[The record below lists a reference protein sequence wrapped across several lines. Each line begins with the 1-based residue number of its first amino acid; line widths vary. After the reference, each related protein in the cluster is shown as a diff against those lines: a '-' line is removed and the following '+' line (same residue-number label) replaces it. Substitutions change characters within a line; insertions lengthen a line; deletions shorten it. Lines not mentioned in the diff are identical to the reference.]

1 MTPSHLYP
9 SHVFLADPAF
19 LDPFATTTG
28 SGLGVRRTAEPV
40 GIADA
45 LDTLTTALD
54 ERRGLL
60 LSGGVE
66 APGRYRRQALGFVDP
81 PLSVTAR
88 GRTVRID
95 ALNPRGRLLL
105 PAIAGALDGHEAL
118 VGLEVTAG
126 RITAL
131 IRRPTGVFAE
141 EDRSRQP
148 SVFSVLR
155 ALMALFACPDEPF
168 LGLYGA
174 FGYDLAFQFEPI
186 RRRLERPDDQ
196 RDLVLYLPDQLLV
209 VDHGAGVARR
219 FAYEFMVNG
228 VSTEGVAGGGRVH
241 AYRPDTNA
249 AAECDHAPGEYQQV
263 VRAAKEAFRRGDL
276 FEVVPGQTFAEPCI
290 DTPSTIFRRLRAAN
304 PAPYE
309 ALINLGDG
317 EFLVAAS
324 PEMYVRVGSCATA
337 ERVETCPISG
347 TVARGADALDD
358 AAQILTLLNSAKDA
372 AELTMCTDVDR
383 NDKARVCEP
392 GSVRVVGRRMIE
404 LYSRLIHT
412 VDHVEGRLRDG
423 FDALDAFLTHSWA
436 VTVTGAPK
444 RWAMQFLEDTERSP
458 RRWYGGAFGRIGF
471 DGGMDTGLTLRTI
484 RMKDGVAFVRAGA
497 TLLSDSDPEAEDA
510 ECRLKAS
517 AFLDAVR
524 GEGASPRLA
533 LVATEASSAARRS
546 GEGRRVLLVD
556 HDDSFVHTLADY
568 FRRTGAA
575 VTTLRHTHAR
585 TALHGDPPDLLVLS
599 PGPGRP
605 ADFDVGGT
613 VQAALRLG
621 VPVFGVCLGLQ
632 GMAESFGATLD
643 RLPEPMHGKASP
655 LIHQGCGLFEG
666 LPQGMRV
673 GRYHSLVAKRNSL
686 PPELQVTAET
696 ADGTVMAIEHRTLPL
711 AAVQFHPE
719 SILTLDGGHGL
730 ALIDTVM
737 ATLATRAAKLPEREV
752 AA

>member
-1 MTPSHLYP
+1 MIPSHL
-9 SHVFLADPAF
+9 FLADPAF
-19 LDPFATTTG
+19 LDPFAAKTG
-28 SGLGVRRTAEPV
+28 GGFGLHRTAEPV
-40 GIADA
+40 ASAEAVDA
-45 LDTLTTALD
+45 LVTALD

-105 PAIAGALDGHEAL
+105 PAVAGALDGHEAL

-126 RITAL
+126 RVTAL
-131 IRRPTGVFAE
+131 VRRPAGAFAE
-141 EDRSRQP
+141 EERSRQP

-186 RRRLERPDDQ
+186 RRRLVRPDDQ
-196 RDLVLYLPDQLLV
+196 RDLVLYLPDRLLV
-209 VDHGAGVARR
+209 VDHAAGVARR
-219 FAYEFMVNG
+219 FAYEFVVDG
-228 VSTEGVAGGGRVH
+228 ISTEGIAGGGRVH
-241 AYRPDTNA
+241 GYRSDTNA
-249 AAECDHAPGEYQQV
+249 AAECDHAPGEYQQA
-263 VRAAKEAFRRGDL
+263 VRAAKEAFNRGDL
-276 FEVVPGQTFAEPCI
+276 FEVVPGQTFAEPCA
-290 DTPSTIFRRLRAAN
+290 DSPATIFRRLRTAN

-324 PEMYVRVGSCATA
+324 PEMYVRVGQG
-337 ERVETCPISG
+337 RVETCPISG
-347 TVARGADALDD
+347 TVARGSNALTDAT
-358 AAQILTLLNSAKDA
+358 QILTLLNSAKDA

-392 GSVRVVGRRMIE
+392 GSVRVIGRRMIE

-412 VDHVEGRLRDG
+412 VDHVEGRLRHG

-497 TLLSDSDPEAEDA
+497 TLLSDSDPDAEDA

-524 GEGASPRLA
+524 GAGPRLS
-533 LVATEASSAARRS
+533 VVESAARGRGQGS

-568 FRRTGAA
+568 FRQTGAS

-585 TALHGDPPDLLVLS
+585 AALRNDPPDLLVLS

-605 ADFDVGGT
+605 ADFDVGGS
-613 VQAALRLG
+613 VQAALDLG

-632 GMAESFGATLD
+632 GMVEHFGATLD
-643 RLPEPMHGKASP
+643 RLPEPMHGKASS
-655 LIHQGCGLFEG
+655 LRHQGDGLFDG
-666 LPQGMRV
+666 LPQGMRA
-673 GRYHSLVAKRNSL
+673 GRYHSLVARRDSL
-686 PPELQVTAET
+686 PPDLRVTAET
-696 ADGTVMAIEHRTLPL
+696 EDGTVMAVEHRSLPL

-719 SILTLDGGHGL
+719 SILTLDGADGGGANGGAGL
-730 ALIDTVM
+730 ALVANVM
-737 ATLATRAAKLPEREV
+737 ETLAGRAAEVPERE
-752 AA
+752 AAA

>member
-1 MTPSHLYP
+1 MIPSHL
-9 SHVFLADPAF
+9 FLADPAF
-19 LDPFATTTG
+19 LDPFAAKTG
-28 SGLGVRRTAEPV
+28 GGLGLHRTAEPV
-40 GIADA
+40 VPAEAIDA
-45 LDTLTTALD
+45 LVTALD

-105 PAIAGALDGHEAL
+105 PAVAGALDGHEAL

-126 RITAL
+126 RVTAL
-131 IRRPTGVFAE
+131 IRRPVGGFVE
-141 EDRSRQP
+141 EERSRQP

-186 RRRLERPDDQ
+186 RRRLVRPDDQ
-196 RDLVLYLPDQLLV
+196 RDLVLYLPDRLLV
-209 VDHGAGVARR
+209 VDHAAGVARR
-219 FAYEFMVNG
+219 FAYEFVVDG
-228 VSTEGVAGGGRVH
+228 ISTQGIAGGGRVH
-241 AYRPDTNA
+241 SYRPDTNA

-263 VRAAKEAFRRGDL
+263 VRAAKEAFNRGDL
-276 FEVVPGQTFAEPCI
+276 FEVVPGQTFAEPCAAS
-290 DTPSTIFRRLRAAN
+290 PATIFRRLRTAN

-324 PEMYVRVGSCATA
+324 PEMYVRVGQG
-337 ERVETCPISG
+337 RVETCPISG
-347 TVARGADALDD
+347 TVARGTNALTDAT
-358 AAQILTLLNSAKDA
+358 QILALLNSAKDA

-392 GSVRVVGRRMIE
+392 GSVRVIGRRMIE

-412 VDHVEGRLRDG
+412 VDHVEGRLRHG

-444 RWAMQFLEDTERSP
+444 RWAMQFLEDTEHSP

-497 TLLSDSDPEAEDA
+497 TLLSDSDPDAEDA

-524 GEGASPRLA
+524 GAGPRLS
-533 LVATEASSAARRS
+533 VVESGVRRS
-546 GEGRRVLLVD
+546 GQGSGEGKRVLLVD

-568 FRRTGAA
+568 FRQTGAS

-585 TALHGDPPDLLVLS
+585 AALRNDPPDLLVLS

-605 ADFDVGGT
+605 ADFDVGGS
-613 VQAALRLG
+613 VQAALHLG

-632 GMAESFGATLD
+632 GMVEHFGATLD
-643 RLPEPMHGKASP
+643 RLPEPMHGKASS
-655 LIHQGCGLFEG
+655 LRHQGSGLFDG
-666 LPQGMRV
+666 LPQGMRA
-673 GRYHSLVAKRNSL
+673 GRYHSLVARRDSL
-686 PPELQVTAET
+686 PPDLRVTAET
-696 ADGTVMAIEHRTLPL
+696 EDGTVMAIEHRSLPL

-719 SILTLDGGHGL
+719 SILTLDGAAGGGANGGAGL
-730 ALIDTVM
+730 ALVANVM
-737 ATLATRAAKLPEREV
+737 ETLAGRLAEVPKCEAA
-752 AA
+752 A

>member
-1 MTPSHLYP
+1 MH
-9 SHVFLADPAF
+9 
-19 LDPFATTTG
+19 
-28 SGLGVRRTAEPV
+28 RTAEPV
-40 GIADA
+40 VPAEAIDA
-45 LDTLTTALD
+45 LVTALD

-105 PAIAGALDGHEAL
+105 PAVAGALDGHEAL

-126 RITAL
+126 RVTAL
-131 IRRPTGVFAE
+131 IRRPVGGFVE
-141 EDRSRQP
+141 EERSRQP

-186 RRRLERPDDQ
+186 SRRLVRPDDQ
-196 RDLVLYLPDQLLV
+196 RDLVLYLPDRLLV
-209 VDHGAGVARR
+209 VDHAAGVARR
-219 FAYEFMVNG
+219 FAYEFVVDG
-228 VSTEGVAGGGRVH
+228 VSTEGIAGGGRVH
-241 AYRPDTNA
+241 GYRSDTNA

-263 VRAAKEAFRRGDL
+263 VRAAKEAFNRGDL
-276 FEVVPGQTFAEPCI
+276 FEVVPGQTFAEPCA
-290 DTPSTIFRRLRAAN
+290 DSPATIFRRLRTAN

-324 PEMYVRVGSCATA
+324 PEMYVRVGQG
-337 ERVETCPISG
+337 RVETCPISG
-347 TVARGADALDD
+347 TVARGTNALTDAT
-358 AAQILTLLNSAKDA
+358 QILALLNSAKDA

-392 GSVRVVGRRMIE
+392 GSVRVIGRRMIE

-412 VDHVEGRLRDG
+412 VDHVEGRLRHG

-444 RWAMQFLEDTERSP
+444 RWAMQFLEDTEHSP

-497 TLLSDSDPEAEDA
+497 TLLSDSDPDAEDA
-510 ECRLKAS
+510 ECRLKVS

-524 GEGASPRLA
+524 GAGPRLS
-533 LVATEASSAARRS
+533 VVESGVRRS
-546 GEGRRVLLVD
+546 GQGSGEGKRVLLVD

-568 FRRTGAA
+568 FRQTGAS

-585 TALHGDPPDLLVLS
+585 AALRNDPPDLLVLS

-605 ADFDVGGT
+605 ADFDVGGS
-613 VQAALRLG
+613 VQAALDLG

-632 GMAESFGATLD
+632 GMVEHFGAALD
-643 RLPEPMHGKASP
+643 RLPEPMHGKASS
-655 LIHQGCGLFEG
+655 LRHQGSGLFDG
-666 LPQGMRV
+666 LPQGMRA
-673 GRYHSLVAKRNSL
+673 GRYHSLVARRDSL
-686 PPELQVTAET
+686 PPDLRVTAET
-696 ADGTVMAIEHRTLPL
+696 EDGTVMAIEHRSLPL

-719 SILTLDGGHGL
+719 SILTLDGAAGGGANGGAGL
-730 ALIDTVM
+730 ALVANVM
-737 ATLATRAAKLPEREV
+737 ETLAGRAAEVPERE
-752 AA
+752 AAA

>member
-1 MTPSHLYP
+1 MIPSHL
-9 SHVFLADPAF
+9 FLADPAF
-19 LDPFATTTG
+19 LEPFAARTG
-28 SGLGVRRTAEPV
+28 GGLGLCRTAEPV
-40 GIADA
+40 GLAEAVDA
-45 LDTLTTALD
+45 VVTALD

-105 PAIAGALDGHEAL
+105 PAVAAALDGYEAL
-118 VGLEVTAG
+118 VGLEITAG
-126 RITAL
+126 RVTAL
-131 IRRPTGVFAE
+131 VRRPAGIFAE
-141 EDRSRQP
+141 EERSRQP

-196 RDLVLYLPDQLLV
+196 RDLLLYLPDRLLV
-209 VDHGAGVARR
+209 VDHAAGVARR
-219 FAYEFMVNG
+219 FTYEFMVDG
-228 VSTEGVAGGGRVH
+228 VSTEGVAGGGRGH
-241 AYRPDTNA
+241 AYRSDTNA

-263 VRAAKEAFRRGDL
+263 VRAAKEAFNRGDL
-276 FEVVPGQTFAEPCI
+276 FEVVPGQTFAEPCA
-290 DTPSTIFRRLRAAN
+290 DSPATIFRRLRAAN

-324 PEMYVRVGSCATA
+324 PEMYVRVGQG
-337 ERVETCPISG
+337 RVETCPISG
-347 TVARGADALDD
+347 TVARGSNALADAT
-358 AAQILTLLNSAKDA
+358 QILTLLNSAKDA

-412 VDHVEGRLRDG
+412 VDHVEGRLREG
-423 FDALDAFLTHSWA
+423 FDALDAFLTHTWA

-444 RWAMQFLEDTERSP
+444 RWAMQFLEDIERSP

-497 TLLSDSDPEAEDA
+497 TLLADSDPDAEDA

-524 GEGASPRLA
+524 CASPRLSVVQS
-533 LVATEASSAARRS
+533 VARQS
-546 GEGRRVLLVD
+546 GEGRRVLLID

-568 FRRTGAA
+568 FRQTGAT
-575 VTTLRHTHAR
+575 VITLRHTHAR
-585 TALHGDPPDLLVLS
+585 AVLRSDPPDLLVLS

-605 ADFDVGGT
+605 ADFDVGGS
-613 VQAALRLG
+613 VQAALDLG
-621 VPVFGVCLGLQ
+621 VSVFGVCLGLQ
-632 GMAESFGATLD
+632 GMAEHFGAVLD

-655 LIHQGCGLFEG
+655 LRHQGSGLFDG
-666 LPQGMRV
+666 LPEGMQA
-673 GRYHSLVAKRNSL
+673 GRYHSLVARRDSL
-686 PPELQVTAET
+686 PPDLRVTAET
-696 ADGTVMAIEHRTLPL
+696 EDGTVMAIEHRTLPL

-719 SILTLDGGHGL
+719 SILTLDGDAGGGANGGANGGTGL
-730 ALIDTVM
+730 ALIANVM
-737 ATLATRAAKLPEREV
+737 EKLAGRIGSVPERE
-752 AA
+752 AAA

>member
-1 MTPSHLYP
+1 MIPSHL
-9 SHVFLADPAF
+9 FLADPAF
-19 LDPFATTTG
+19 LDPFAATTG
-28 SGLGVRRTAEPV
+28 GGLGLHRTAEPAV
-40 GIADA
+40 PVEAVNA
-45 LDTLTTALD
+45 LVTALD

-105 PAIAGALDGHEAL
+105 PAVAAALDGHEAL

-126 RITAL
+126 RATAL
-131 IRRPTGVFAE
+131 VRRPAGVFAE
-141 EDRSRQP
+141 EERSRQP

-186 RRRLERPDDQ
+186 RRRLVRPDDQ
-196 RDLVLYLPDQLLV
+196 RDLVLYLPDRLLV
-209 VDHGAGVARR
+209 VDHAAGVARR
-219 FAYEFMVNG
+219 FTYEFVVDG
-228 VSTEGVAGGGRVH
+228 VSTEGVAGGGRGH
-241 AYRPDTNA
+241 GYRPDTNA

-263 VRAAKEAFRRGDL
+263 VRAAKEAFNRGDL
-276 FEVVPGQTFAEPCI
+276 FEVVPGQTFAEPCA
-290 DTPSTIFRRLRAAN
+290 DSPATIFRRLRTAN

-309 ALINLGDG
+309 ALINLGGG

-324 PEMYVRVGSCATA
+324 PEMYVRVGQG
-337 ERVETCPISG
+337 RVETCPISG
-347 TVARGADALDD
+347 TVARGSNALTDAT
-358 AAQILTLLNSAKDA
+358 QILSLLNSAKDA

-392 GSVRVVGRRMIE
+392 GSVRVIGRRMIE

-412 VDHVEGRLRDG
+412 VDHVEGRLRHG

-444 RWAMQFLEDTERSP
+444 RWAMQFLEDTEHSP

-497 TLLSDSDPEAEDA
+497 TLLADSDPDAEDA

-524 GEGASPRLA
+524 GASPRLS
-533 LVATEASSAARRS
+533 VVQNGTRRS

-568 FRRTGAA
+568 FRQTGAE

-585 TALHGDPPDLLVLS
+585 SALRSDPPDLLVLS

-605 ADFDVGGT
+605 ADFDVGGS
-613 VQAALRLG
+613 VQAALDLG

-632 GMAESFGATLD
+632 GMAEHFGAVLD

-655 LIHQGCGLFEG
+655 LRHQGSGLPIGLFDG
-666 LPQGMRV
+666 LPQGMRA
-673 GRYHSLVAKRNSL
+673 GRYHSLVARRDSL
-686 PPELQVTAET
+686 PPDLRVTAET
-696 ADGTVMAIEHRTLPL
+696 EDGTVMAIEHRTLPL

-719 SILTLDGGHGL
+719 SILTLDGLTPDAAAGGGAGL
-730 ALIDTVM
+730 ALVANVM
-737 ATLATRAAKLPEREV
+737 EKLAGRVGRVPERE
-752 AA
+752 AAA